1 MYLNACYV
9 QGRARE
15 LVVDPVVAGTF
26 DVVVPRGERGVMGG
40 TFWLTPRG
48 CAEIYSL
55 NQENELTCRN
65 SRDPSNVLMLV
76 KMLAK
81 RQRTSRYILCS
92 CILKLVSYVLKLQ
105 HTKQLLL
112 KSSSVLVKTR
122 TLYILGFSCVSSTT
136 LTGFGDVGP

>member
-1 MYLNACYV
+1 MSLF
-9 QGRARE
+9 QGGRGE
-15 LVVDPVVAGTF
+15 
-26 DVVVPRGERGVMGG
+26 DVVVARGERGVMGG

-48 CAEIYSL
+48 RAEIYSL

-92 CILKLVSYVLKLQ
+92 CILKLVSHVLKLQ

-112 KSSSVLVKTR
+112 KSSSIFFKTR
-122 TLYILGFSCVSSTT
+122 TLYILGFSCVSSKT
-136 LTGFGDVGP
+136 LHSTVQGGLEM